1 VGLEGNTDAGENAE
15 PVEEGGIEREAQV
28 GKGAKLGRVV
38 GIADGEHSGG
48 GSGGFGER
56 GGLVQHGDT
65 DAPVMELKGEREA
78 DDTGSSDADVW
89 DADVWVVHGLSLV
102 RLRRGYSFG
111 VRVCRLLG
119 CRCVA
124 GRLYGNNS
132 RDQESGMSDE
142 GYVEQRSISG
152 ALLGAVA
159 VALLAALG
167 GLVWSYGLQNHLSA
181 AEQKIAAADQ
191 KNAELTQQLEATNAR
206 LRATSE
212 TLGQS
217 VGMTQ
222 KQIELRTK
230 SIIAA
235 QRAATS
241 KLEEEQA
248 AASKQIGAVSTDVAS
263 VKTDVGGVKTDVAST
278 KSDLE
283 ATKTQLT
290 RVMGDAG
297 VMSGLIATN
306 HDELEVLKHRGDR
319 NYLEFTLQKGAKPTL
334 LSTVKLQLKK
344 ADEKHSR
351 YTLVVSS
358 DDRNI
363 EKKDKG
369 LDEPV
374 QFYNGKDPVLY
385 ELVVNVIEKN
395 KVSGYLSTPKN
406 TAKATGGQ

>member
-1 VGLEGNTDAGENAE
+1 
-15 PVEEGGIEREAQV
+15 
-28 GKGAKLGRVV
+28 
-38 GIADGEHSGG
+38 
-48 GSGGFGER
+48 
-56 GGLVQHGDT
+56 
-65 DAPVMELKGEREA
+65 
-78 DDTGSSDADVW
+78 
-89 DADVWVVHGLSLV
+89 
-102 RLRRGYSFG
+102 
-111 VRVCRLLG
+111 
-119 CRCVA
+119 
-124 GRLYGNNS
+124 
-132 RDQESGMSDE
+132 MSDE
-142 GYVEQRSISG
+142 EYVEQRSISG
-152 ALLGAVA
+152 ALLGVVA
-159 VALLAALG
+159 AALLVALG

-191 KNAELTQQLEATNAR
+191 KNAELEQKLEATNAR

-222 KQIELRTK
+222 KQIEARAQTIL
-230 SIIAA
+230 AA
-235 QRAATS
+235 QREATAKLEQQEAAT
-241 KLEEEQA
+241 
-248 AASKQIGAVSTDVAS
+248 SKQIGAVSNDVAS

-283 ATKTQLT
+283 ATKTQLKS
-290 RVMGDAG
+290 MKGDEG

-306 HDELEVLKHRGDR
+306 KDELEVLKHRGDR
-319 NYLEFTLQKGAKPTL
+319 TYLEFSLQKGAKPTL

-344 ADEKHSR
+344 ADEKHSK

-395 KVSGYLSTPKN
+395 RVSGYLSIPK
-406 TAKATGGQ
+406 TAKTAGGQ

>member
-1 VGLEGNTDAGENAE
+1 
-15 PVEEGGIEREAQV
+15 
-28 GKGAKLGRVV
+28 
-38 GIADGEHSGG
+38 
-48 GSGGFGER
+48 
-56 GGLVQHGDT
+56 
-65 DAPVMELKGEREA
+65 
-78 DDTGSSDADVW
+78 
-89 DADVWVVHGLSLV
+89 
-102 RLRRGYSFG
+102 
-111 VRVCRLLG
+111 
-119 CRCVA
+119 
-124 GRLYGNNS
+124 
-132 RDQESGMSDE
+132 MSDE

-152 ALLGAVA
+152 ALLGVVA

-167 GLVWSYGLQNHLSA
+167 GLAWSYGLQNHLSA
-181 AEQKIAAADQ
+181 AEQKITAAEQ
-191 KNAELTQQLEATNAR
+191 KNAELSQQLDATNAR

-217 VGMTQ
+217 VGISQ
-222 KQIELRTK
+222 KQMEARAA

-235 QRAATS
+235 QRAESAR
-241 KLEEEQA
+241 LEQEQA
-248 AASKQIGAVSTDVAS
+248 ANTKQIGAVSNDVAS
-263 VKTDVGGVKTDVAST
+263 VKTDVGGVKTDVATT
-278 KSDLE
+278 KTDLE

-306 HDELEVLKHRGDR
+306 HGELEVLKHKGDR
-319 NYLEFTLQKGAKPTL
+319 NYFEFTLQKGAKPTL
-334 LSTVKLQLKK
+334 LSTIKLQLKK
-344 ADEKHSR
+344 ADQKHSR

-395 KVSGYLSTPKN
+395 SVSGYLSTPKN
-406 TAKATGGQ
+406 ATTKTSGGQ

>member
-1 VGLEGNTDAGENAE
+1 
-15 PVEEGGIEREAQV
+15 
-28 GKGAKLGRVV
+28 
-38 GIADGEHSGG
+38 
-48 GSGGFGER
+48 
-56 GGLVQHGDT
+56 
-65 DAPVMELKGEREA
+65 
-78 DDTGSSDADVW
+78 
-89 DADVWVVHGLSLV
+89 
-102 RLRRGYSFG
+102 
-111 VRVCRLLG
+111 
-119 CRCVA
+119 
-124 GRLYGNNS
+124 
-132 RDQESGMSDE
+132 MSDE
-142 GYVEQRSISG
+142 EYVEQRSISG
-152 ALLGAVA
+152 ALLGVVA
-159 VALLAALG
+159 LALLAALG
-167 GLVWSYGLQNHLSA
+167 GLVWSYTLQSRLSTA
-181 AEQKIAAADQ
+181 DQKIAATEQ
-191 KNAELTQQLEATNAR
+191 KNSELTQQLEATNAR

-222 KQIELRTK
+222 KQLELRAQ
-230 SIIAA
+230 SIIASQKA
-235 QRAATS
+235 ESARLEQEQAKTS
-241 KLEEEQA
+241 KEV
-248 AASKQIGAVSTDVAS
+248 GAVSSDVAS

-283 ATKTQLT
+283 ATKTQLN

-306 HDELEVLKHRGDR
+306 HNELEILKHKGDR

-344 ADEKHSR
+344 ADEKHSK

-385 ELVVNVIEKN
+385 EIVVNVIEKN
-395 KVSGYLSTPKN
+395 KVSGYLSTPK
-406 TAKATGGQ
+406 TVAKAGGAQ